1 MHVKWVVMRTWLR
14 SCLQGL
20 GIVFLAGWLGACST
34 PQGPSG
40 RDTQQPAASDSPE
53 SELQRR
59 AALRVELASGYL
71 EQGKLDV
78 ALGEVNQA
86 LAIDPRFSGA
96 LVVRGLVYF
105 RMGDFS
111 AAEQSFQR
119 ALAMNPSDTGA
130 MHNMG
135 LLRCQQKNYRE
146 AGLYFQR
153 ALAIPQHRDA
163 VKTWLS
169 LGVCQLR
176 AGSAVEAEASLMHAF
191 ELDPGHPIALYNL
204 GKFQYDKRDYVRA
217 KFYIGRLNAQES
229 ANSESLY
236 LGVLI
241 ERKLGNQDMARQAY
255 EQLRTRFPN
264 SPQLGKLDR
273 GEINE

>member
-1 MHVKWVVMRTWLR
+1 MNDMTVFKKSWVRRWLQ
-14 SCLQGL
+14 SL
-20 GIVFLAGWLGACST
+20 GFALLVVWLGACST
-34 PQGPSG
+34 SGSSG
-40 RDTQQPAASDSPE
+40 RDAQQPVASDSPE
-53 SELQRR
+53 AEVHRR

-105 RMGDFS
+105 RMGDWA

-119 ALAMNPSDTGA
+119 ALSMNPSDTGA
-130 MHNMG
+130 LHNMG

-146 AGLYFQR
+146 SSGYFQK

-163 VKTWLS
+163 LKTWLS

-176 AGSAVEAEASLMHAF
+176 AGSPVEAETSLMHAF
-191 ELDPGHPIALYNL
+191 ELDPGSPIALYNL
-204 GKFQYDKRDYVRA
+204 GKLQYDKRDYVRA
-217 KFYIGRLNAQES
+217 KFYMSRLNAQES

-236 LGVLI
+236 MGVLI
-241 ERKLGNQDMARQAY
+241 ERRLGNQEMARQAY
-255 EQLRTRFPN
+255 EKLRTRFPN

-273 GEINE
+273 GETNE